1 MRAPRRIA
9 LLAAALLLS
18 ACAEKRS
25 SEEYAPPPPPPV
37 ADRVA
42 CACEAGSPVV
52 DPTLLAFLSKARAAH
67 HQADLGDEAGDR
79 AAAIR
84 ALEALVAGPKPG
96 GASPPPEVA
105 EVIADTRARLAD
117 LKSASGDFD
126 AAGREIDEGLRLAAE
141 PTHFRGHLVELR
153 GLVEERRSAALKEK
167 GDLKGAEA
175 ARQAAMKSFEQAI
188 EIQDEVI
195 ARALGDAGAP

>member
-1 MRAPRRIA
+1 M
-9 LLAAALLLS
+9 
-18 ACAEKRS
+18 
-25 SEEYAPPPPPPV
+25 
-37 ADRVA
+37 
-42 CACEAGSPVV
+42 
-52 DPTLLAFLSKARAAH
+52 
-67 HQADLGDEAGDR
+67 
-79 AAAIR
+79 
-84 ALEALVAGPKPG
+84 
-96 GASPPPEVA
+96 
-105 EVIADTRARLAD
+105 IADTRARLAD